1 MNRDFQCESRSD
13 EVIAAAFTRVS
24 VGGNFIGLLSPDWR
38 NDKMFI
44 VRLFRNSRRVIAL
57 KCRNS
62 HDKHVEKG
70 YSKKTQ

>member
-1 MNRDFQCESRSD
+1 MNRDFQCPDLMRSLSP
-13 EVIAAAFTRVS
+13 ILRRS
-24 VGGNFIGLLSPDWR
+24 VEGNFIDLLSPDWR

-62 HDKHVEKG
+62 RNKHIKKG